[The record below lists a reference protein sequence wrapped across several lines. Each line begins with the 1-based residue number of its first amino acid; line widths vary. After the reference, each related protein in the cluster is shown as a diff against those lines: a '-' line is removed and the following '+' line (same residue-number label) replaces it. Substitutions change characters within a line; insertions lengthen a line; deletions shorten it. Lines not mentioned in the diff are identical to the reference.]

1 MSTQVKTANTP
12 KTSFGK
18 WMVHTVIP
26 NYANNIQG
34 IVYMGAAVLII
45 IVGLRGLGSIAGK
58 LAIVPKFFIGA
69 EDKIDPN
76 WVMAALFLEF
86 FLLLILSIV
95 TFFTPEEVHGSVA
108 EHNPKAAEKF
118 GLDVTMIK
126 QELSQL
132 KGIAYEDLKV
142 IDDYVEKMTQIS
154 KRLAHMNKEYLT
166 AVSEV
171 KATYKADTFRAT
183 AMEELKGIDV
193 YVEKIAGL
201 TQRITGIRNEYMKTM
216 NELKQSFKV

>member
-12 KTSFGK
+12 KTGFGK

-26 NYANNIQG
+26 NYANNVQG

-45 IVGLRGLGSIAGK
+45 VVGLRGLGSVAGK
-58 LAIVPKFFIGA
+58 IAVVPKFLLGT
-69 EDKIDPN
+69 DGKIDPN
-76 WVMAALFLEF
+76 WVMIALFLEF
-86 FLLLILSIV
+86 FLLLILSLV
-95 TFFTPEEVHGSVA
+95 TFFTPEESHGSVA
-108 EHNPKAAEKF
+108 EHNPKAVEKF
-118 GLDVTMIK
+118 GLDVATIK

-154 KRLAHMNKEYLT
+154 KRLAHMNKEYLA
-166 AVSEV
+166 AVNEV
-171 KATYKADTFRAT
+171 KQTYKADTFRAM
-183 AMEELKGIDV
+183 AVEELKGIDV

-201 TQRITGIRNEYMKTM
+201 TQKITGIRNEYMKTM